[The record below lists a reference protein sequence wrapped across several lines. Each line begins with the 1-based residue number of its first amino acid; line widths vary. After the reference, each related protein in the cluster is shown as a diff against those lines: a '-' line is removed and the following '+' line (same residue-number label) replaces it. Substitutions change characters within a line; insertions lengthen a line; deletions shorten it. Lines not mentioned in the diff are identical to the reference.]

1 SDGTVSH
8 GSTGLMWQQTTT
20 LANWEDALSYCEN
33 LSLANSND
41 WRLPSFNEL
50 HSIADYGSYSP
61 SIDTSYFPGTNSS
74 FYWSSTTYP
83 PNPTYAW
90 TTIFNDGIVVT
101 ARKTSSNYVRCVRSG
116 Q

>member
-33 LSLANSND
+33 LSLANSNN
-41 WRLPSFNEL
+41 WRLPSLNEL
-50 HSIADYGSYSP
+50 QTIVDYGSYSP
-61 SIDTSYFPGTNSS
+61 SIDTSYFPDTNSS
-74 FYWSSTTYP
+74 YYWSSTTYP
-83 PNPTYAW
+83 PNPTVAW
-90 TTIFNDGIVVT
+90 TTIFADGIVEG
-101 ARKTSSNYVRCVRSG
+101 ALKSSSYYIRCVRSE